1 MECWWRWHITPLKLL
16 LHLILFHNHPFPIV
30 FYMIGIIK
38 TYASYNKKKELLYKS
53 LIARFIIS
61 CVSNNNAH
69 LCNNSSWYVSFQDK
83 KIILLASNVLLVNVI
98 WQQSL
103 LYVTI
108 SSPLTRIPINLVEI
122 VCRSVDKNSKLDTVS
137 VACNRN

>member
-1 MECWWRWHITPLKLL
+1 M
-16 LHLILFHNHPFPIV
+16 FPFR
-30 FYMIGIIK
+30 IK
-38 TYASYNKKKELLYKS
+38 
-53 LIARFIIS
+53 
-61 CVSNNNAH
+61 
-69 LCNNSSWYVSFQDK
+69 K